1 MSKVIFNY
9 KGKEEAIECSK
20 DERMKD
26 ICQRFSLKS
35 KIDLNRIYFIY
46 NGNRINEEVYYNQL
60 INEEDRNKNV
70 MNILVYDENIYQSNG
85 IICPECKEN
94 ILIKIKDY
102 KINLY
107 ECKNG
112 HSLKNILL
120 KEYEKTQN
128 INLSKIICE
137 ICKIN
142 NKNNDE
148 IYTCFNCKIIYVLT
162 VR

>member
-1 MSKVIFNY
+1 
-9 KGKEEAIECSK
+9 
-20 DERMKD
+20 
-26 ICQRFSLKS
+26 
-35 KIDLNRIYFIY
+35 
-46 NGNRINEEVYYNQL
+46 
-60 INEEDRNKNV
+60 

-85 IICPECKEN
+85 IICPECKES